1 MQTETRPM
9 PPPPMRPPPPSSQPQ
24 VQAQA
29 QAAAVPATFAVSR
42 GRIVGRPMRTVIYGS
57 GGVGKTT
64 LASFAESPVFLELEP
79 GSGELDVARITGIS
93 KYEEVRS
100 ILQNGLVKEFKTIVL
115 DSVTKLE
122 EMTVNYIMRTV
133 PTQNGSLPRRIEDYD
148 YGKGYQHAYD
158 MFLPILA
165 DLDRC
170 VERGHNVVL
179 IAHECVSNVPN
190 PGGEDWIRYEP
201 HLQNPR
207 SGKASIR
214 ERVFQWA
221 DNVLFVGFNVAVTEE
236 GKGFGSGERVIWLEE
251 RPTHRAKMRGRL
263 ERGLGE
269 SLPFTDPNVHGP
281 ALWSALSAKKEG
293 EAQ

>member
-1 MQTETRPM
+1 MQTEARPM
-9 PPPPMRPPPPSSQPQ
+9 PPPPMRPPPPSSQIQ

-29 QAAAVPATFAVSR
+29 QPAPVPATFAVSR
-42 GRIVGRPMRTVIYGS
+42 GRIVGRPSRTVIYGP

-100 ILQNGLVKEFKTIVL
+100 ILQNGLVKDFKTIVL
-115 DSVTKLE
+115 DSVTRLE
-122 EMTVNYIMRTV
+122 EMTIEFTLRTV
-133 PTQNGSLPRRIEDYD
+133 RDDKGGIVRRIEDYG

-158 MFLPILA
+158 TFLPILA

-179 IAHECVSNVPN
+179 IAHECVSDVPN
-190 PGGEDWIRYEP
+190 PAGDDWIRYEP
-201 HLQNPR
+201 HLQNPK

-214 ERVFQWA
+214 ERVYQWA
-221 DNVLFVGFNVAVTEE
+221 DNVFFVGFNLAVTEE

-269 SLPFTDPNVHGP
+269 SLPFTDPQVHGP
-281 ALWSALSAKKEG
+281 ALWSALSPKKEG